1 MKRLLVPGV
10 LCLLVF
16 AALSIPKFQLA
27 LAFFEDAGW
36 RYAKPV
42 FVRLVIDFVFGWV
55 VALVVWLQ
63 LDKRPWVSASAF
75 CLSTLIVSC
84 FWITSIQNAPRS
96 FRQDASYLYR
106 FIEAKPLRVVRRVEP
121 LKLPPSTPVNSP
133 TPKEEPGAPSEPE
146 VKDPEEEIEETFYT
160 LMRALKKRDAATVLP
175 LADERTW
182 GYFSELKDLAL
193 TADREALEK
202 LKPIDRFQVLAL
214 RHIKA
219 PRDIARITRANLF
232 MEAVVQGWFYV
243 GDKPDVRIDFVDLLP
258 GGNQAMADIIVNSV
272 IPDER
277 LEFYHQG
284 GSWKMNLL
292 TLLPHQ
298 EEKLMATLRD
308 NQQTEQ
314 EFFLDFLER
323 ETGKTPSPD
332 IWNPVENEPEQG

>member
-1 MKRLLVPGV
+1 MKRLLVPGA
-10 LCLLVF
+10 LCLLLFV
-16 AALSIPKFQLA
+16 ALSIPKFQLA
-27 LAFFEDAGW
+27 LAFFEEAGW
-36 RYAKPV
+36 RYSKPL
-42 FVRLVIDFVFGWV
+42 FVRLAIDFLFGWV

-63 LDKRPWVSASAF
+63 LDKRPWVSALAF
-75 CLSTLIVSC
+75 CLSTLIVTS
-84 FWITSIQNAPRS
+84 FWITSVQNAPRS

-106 FIEAKPLRVVRRVEP
+106 FIEAKPLRVVRQVEQ
-121 LKLPPSTPVNSP
+121 LKLPPSAPVNP
-133 TPKEEPGAPSEPE
+133 PAPMEEPDAPAENEAKS
-146 VKDPEEEIEETFYT
+146 PEEEIEETFYT

-182 GYFSELKDLAL
+182 DYFSDLKELAL

-202 LKPIDRFQVLAL
+202 LKTIDRFQVLAL
-214 RHIKA
+214 RHIKT
-219 PRDIARITRANLF
+219 PGDIARITRENLF

-277 LEFYHQG
+277 LEFFRQG

-308 NQQTEQ
+308 KQQTEQ

-323 ETGKTPSPD
+323 ETGKAPSPD
-332 IWNPVENEPEQG
+332 IWNPVPDEPEQG